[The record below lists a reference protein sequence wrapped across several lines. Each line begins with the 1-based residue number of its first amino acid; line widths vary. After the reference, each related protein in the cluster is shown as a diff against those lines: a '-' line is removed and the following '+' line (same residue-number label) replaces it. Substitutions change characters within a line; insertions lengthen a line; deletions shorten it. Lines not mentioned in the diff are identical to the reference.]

1 MRGTDRRRA
10 LLELLNEQGSLSIA
24 DIVTGFRVSKMTVH
38 RDLDLLEKRQAL
50 KRIHGGAVAL
60 SKAKEVVPQTTLPPS
75 QGQGNCSICHRTVG
89 QHLLYSLTLVDGH
102 QRHYCCPH
110 CGVSAQLL
118 APDKIAMAL
127 ATDFLNERPHPAQQ
141 SWFVLGSVV
150 IPCCRPSMLTF
161 EDESMAKR
169 FQRGFGGTIGRL
181 ANALDYLHD
190 EMSLHKEGDGCP
202 HCRAGALGE
211 TGSEE

>member
-10 LLELLNEQGSLSIA
+10 LLDLLNEKGSLSLA
-24 DIVTGFRVSKMTVH
+24 DIVTGFGVSKMTVH

-50 KRIHGGAVAL
+50 KRIHGGAVAVSNL
-60 SKAKEVVPQTTLPPS
+60 KEVVPHPPHPQ
-75 QGQGNCSICHRTVG
+75 QGQNSCSICHRSVG
-89 QHLLYSLTLVDGH
+89 QHLLYSLTLVDGE

-110 CGVSAQLL
+110 CGVSAQLVS
-118 APDKIAMAL
+118 PDKIAMAL

-161 EDESMAKR
+161 EDELMAKR
-169 FQRGFGGTIGRL
+169 FQRGFGGIIGRL
-181 ANALDYLHD
+181 ADAIDYLRT
-190 EMSLHKEGDGCP
+190 EMSLRQEGDGCP
-202 HCRAGALGE
+202 HCLAGPQGNP
-211 TGSEE
+211 GKEE